1 MQIALSKVWG
11 GAAQFEEAASATQDV
26 DFVAGSAVSSTVS
39 SDAVALSTGS
49 ETSGGGGGGG
59 GSGSDPAFV
68 GVGATASIA
77 GLAPTT
83 DRLTTDR
90 FGRAVMPLKP
100 PVLAHSKVRC
110 VCANTYIY
118 VCMYGKI
125 CISLFAH
132 FSAMRY
138 AGS

>member
-49 ETSGGGGGGG
+49 ETSGGGGGGS
-59 GSGSDPAFV
+59 SGSDPAFV

>member
-49 ETSGGGGGGG
+49 ETSGGGGGG